1 MIMIIV
7 WINLTALMLL
17 IGFELNASIYEASMD
32 KTNVREES
40 DVNLTNNKNS

>member
-17 IGFELNASIYEASMD
+17 VGFELNASIYIAKQN
-32 KTNVREES
+32 KTNGGEGPEGEG
-40 DVNLTNNKNS
+40 

>member
-17 IGFELNASIYEASMD
+17 VGFELNASIYMASRN
-32 KTNVREES
+32 KLNGREEPKG
-40 DVNLTNNKNS
+40 DK